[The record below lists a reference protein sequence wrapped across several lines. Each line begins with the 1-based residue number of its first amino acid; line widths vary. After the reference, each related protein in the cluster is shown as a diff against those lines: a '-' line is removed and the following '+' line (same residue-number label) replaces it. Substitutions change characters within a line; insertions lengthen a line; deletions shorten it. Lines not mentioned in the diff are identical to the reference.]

1 MSSLFSGLQGA
12 ISIEHKLNFIIS
24 LSSDY
29 ILRFQDDFEM
39 MKDVDVSGDFVAN
52 EDTSENIEEKEVK
65 EWSIRLLIFSTH
77 CKFKH
82 CKTCTCKLIELNTFN
97 SSNIL
102 LLSYTRS
109 NQCSITCNCQPF
121 ALKTDN
127 VVYQGT
133 WFGQNHL

>member
-12 ISIEHKLNFIIS
+12 ISIEHKLNVIIS

-65 EWSIRLLIFSTH
+65 EWSISL
-77 CKFKH
+77 KD
-82 CKTCTCKLIELNTFN
+82 
-97 SSNIL
+97 
-102 LLSYTRS
+102 
-109 NQCSITCNCQPF
+109 NQ
-121 ALKTDN
+121 L
-127 VVYQGT
+127 
-133 WFGQNHL
+133 